1 MAAIAKFDIRALPA
15 KGQGMV
21 TRVGVARGELIHA
34 EPALIDTQIGPHV
47 LYNPK
52 AFWNPGDK
60 YTGLSVLRAKYDL
73 LTAAQQLA
81 LTALHNSRA
90 AEANT
95 PVILGIISTNAFE
108 RHVRIDGAEH
118 TVLYVCETLS
128 RANRSCRPNAVVSW
142 NPSLNRATMYA
153 TENLLANTEIVVD
166 YMPVARDF
174 FMTSGDRR
182 KELQTHY
189 GFQCSC
195 RVCGLRAN
203 DKRDDSLLRKST
215 AESRAEINSFEQLQ
229 IMIDFSVHANHRPQE
244 LERLQT
250 YISRL
255 TTLGAKDGKFVEA

>member
-81 LTALHNSRA
+81 LTALHNSLA

-95 PVILGIISTNAFE
+95 PVILGIISTNTFE
-108 RHVRIDGAEH
+108 R
-118 TVLYVCETLS
+118 ETLS

-255 TTLGAKDGKFVEA
+255 TTLGAKDGKLVKA